1 MTLSELEDKYPALK
15 EYTRCMPEDI
25 RARCTVRV
33 HPAGTVIHHKD
44 VPLECF
50 GIIVSGENRV
60 INEMENGNIYMIERN
75 QPITFIG
82 EVTILAKQ
90 PNPSV
95 TIEAVTDNVIAYFS
109 RKDAERWLSEDLNFL
124 RLVSSHVAFKLY
136 RSSSNSGT
144 KLFYPPT
151 FLLLDYLVKHGQ
163 SLHIEEQ
170 PEDRLYKINLTRQQL
185 QDETSINVKTLN
197 RTISQLKDEGYISL
211 EKGKICYS
219 KENYKKAVTWLQEAR
234 RR

>member
-1 MTLSELEDKYPALK
+1 MTLSELEEKYPKLK
-15 EYTRCMPEDI
+15 EYTRFMPKDI
-25 RARCTVRV
+25 RPRCTVRT
-33 HPAGTVIHHKD
+33 HPAGTIIHQKD
-44 VPLECF
+44 IPLTCF

-90 PNPSV
+90 PHPSV

-144 KLFYPPT
+144 KLFYPPA
-151 FLLLDYLVKHGQ
+151 FLLLDYIAKHGQ
-163 SLHIEEQ
+163 ALHIEDQ
-170 PEDRLYKINLTRQQL
+170 PDGFFYKINLTRQQL

-197 RTISQLKDEGYISL
+197 RTIRQLKEEGFISL

-219 KENYKKAVTWLQEAR
+219 KENYKKALIWLQEAR
-234 RR
+234 CR